1 MEESGKLGAKGRGAN
16 IPALCIRNL
25 LQRASAALEKGA
37 FVRRAPENGH
47 QALCRRTQLRFVG
60 FLGID
65 LVHGMC
71 DPQSV
76 ARFRYAHVAG
86 VLAQPAV
93 RLHQDS
99 VSSAPVSGTPGLD
112 KIVQEVE
119 APDHPARRDGTHTT
133 LAMARRDDHD
143 RAILAASNIDLL

>member
-1 MEESGKLGAKGRGAN
+1 
-16 IPALCIRNL
+16 
-25 LQRASAALEKGA
+25 
-37 FVRRAPENGH
+37 
-47 QALCRRTQLRFVG
+47 VG

-76 ARFRYAHVAG
+76 ARFRYAHVEG

-99 VSSAPVSGTPGLD
+99 VSSAPVGGMPGLD

-143 RAILAASNIDLL
+143 RAMLAASNIDLL

>member
-1 MEESGKLGAKGRGAN
+1 M
-16 IPALCIRNL
+16 
-25 LQRASAALEKGA
+25 
-37 FVRRAPENGH
+37 
-47 QALCRRTQLRFVG
+47 G
-60 FLGID
+60 FLGIV

-76 ARFRYAHVAG
+76 ARFRYAHVEG

-99 VSSAPVSGTPGLD
+99 VSSAPVGGTPGLD

-119 APDHPARRDGTHTT
+119 APDHPARRDRTHTA
-133 LAMARRDDHD
+133 LAMTRRDDHD
-143 RAILAASNIDLL
+143 RVMVAASNIELL

>member
-1 MEESGKLGAKGRGAN
+1 MEESGREGAKGRGAN
-16 IPALCIRNL
+16 IPALRIRNL
-25 LQRASAALEKGA
+25 LQRASAALERRA

-76 ARFRYAHVAG
+76 ARFRYAHVEG

-99 VSSAPVSGTPGLD
+99 VSSAPVGGTPGLD
-112 KIVQEVE
+112 KIV
-119 APDHPARRDGTHTT
+119 
-133 LAMARRDDHD
+133 
-143 RAILAASNIDLL
+143 